1 MTRQSYKECKK
12 INWSCKSERSERG
25 FVTFIF
31 FSFLLFTLY
40 LSKKNTNVVIPLSL
54 LSLFT
59 PYFIK
64 IGIKQEEKQY
74 SVFKKRSGKFGKS
87 HYLFRISHYVFI
99 CFARTAF

>member
-1 MTRQSYKECKK
+1 M
-12 INWSCKSERSERG
+12 
-25 FVTFIF
+25 
-31 FSFLLFTLY
+31 
-40 LSKKNTNVVIPLSL
+40 KKNIKVTNPLSL

-74 SVFKKRSGKFGKS
+74 SVFKKRSGKFGKY
-87 HYLFRISHYVFI
+87 HYLFRIPHYVFI

>member
-31 FSFLLFTLY
+31 FIPTLY
-40 LSKKNTNVVIPLSL
+40 SISLKKNTNVVIPLSL